1 MGGILLSDIKKSR
14 PQATAMAHI
23 VGFSF
28 YKKSKNSETIVDRKS
43 QTSCGKSDQFVKTSE
58 RIVDS
63 NIENMDPN
71 ILDISHI
78 SISDSVTEEIIENP
92 DLSAMI
98 DTDIFE
104 TSILSESG
112 KGKLTNGQLV
122 KNMSMKDCLNVES
135 AIEAVN
141 VNVEIGLEAISLEA
155 DSKSVKGKNPREIL
169 QKTLSMAILNVH

>member
-14 PQATAMAHI
+14 PQAAAMAHI

-28 YKKSKNSETIVDRKS
+28 YKKSKNS
-43 QTSCGKSDQFVKTSE
+43 GKSDQFVKTSE

-122 KNMSMKDCLNVES
+122 KKR
-135 AIEAVN
+135 A
-141 VNVEIGLEAISLEA
+141 
-155 DSKSVKGKNPREIL
+155 
-169 QKTLSMAILNVH
+169 

>member
-1 MGGILLSDIKKSR
+1 MGGILPSDIKKSR

-43 QTSCGKSDQFVKTSE
+43 KTSCGKSDQFVKTSE

-78 SISDSVTEEIIENP
+78 SISDSVTDEIIENP
-92 DLSAMI
+92 NLSAMI

-112 KGKLTNGQLV
+112 KGKLKNGQLV

-141 VNVEIGLEAISLEA
+141 VNVEIGLEAISL
-155 DSKSVKGKNPREIL
+155 
-169 QKTLSMAILNVH
+169 